1 MINIRNVIE
10 MQINDYKNVSQMQ
23 MNEKVASSSC
33 GKCYYFFNCQ
43 TEGIQDNVHE
53 FCLTN
58 PEALGYCEL
67 WGGALKNCEAC
78 HGFTPKKK

>member
-10 MQINDYKNVSQMQ
+10 MQINNYENVMQMQ

>member
-1 MINIRNVIE
+1 MQSNENVNVIQ
-10 MQINDYKNVSQMQ
+10 MQINK
-23 MNEKVASSSC
+23 KVDSC
-33 GKCYYFFNCQ
+33 SCNDCYYFFNCQ
-43 TEGIQDNVHE
+43 THGIDDIHE

-78 HGFTPKKK
+78 HGFTQKKKGK